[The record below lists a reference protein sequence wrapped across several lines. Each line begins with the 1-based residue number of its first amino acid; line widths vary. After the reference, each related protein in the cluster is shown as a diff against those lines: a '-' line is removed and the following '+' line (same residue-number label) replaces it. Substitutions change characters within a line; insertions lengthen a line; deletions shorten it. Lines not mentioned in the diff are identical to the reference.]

1 MSAATAPVETT
12 VSAGAH
18 LAAVRVLR
26 GELLAE
32 VADTQ
37 GVCVRPVLA
46 KVYDTVTKTQQLVV
60 IPCGSTQASKCSACA
75 DKARRLRM
83 AQCREGWHL
92 EDEPQRRET
101 NSSPEDG
108 DDENGDDED
117 GEEPE
122 TDGEESRRVRS
133 TRRRQDAVELP
144 RVPMDQR
151 TVGAKFIG
159 RDGRTYRPS
168 LFLTV
173 TLGSYGRVRDDGTPV
188 HPKTYDYRRAA
199 LDALHFAKLI
209 DRLMQNLRR
218 CAGFKVQYFAA
229 IEPQRRLAPHLHA
242 ALRGV
247 LPRAT
252 IRQVVAATYHQ
263 VWWPSF
269 SEVVYD
275 NTQLPV
281 WEDAH
286 DCYVDGTTG
295 ELLPTW
301 QQALDRLDAE
311 LDADPATKPAHVVR
325 FGRQFDVQ
333 GIIAANG
340 QADRRIGYLTKYL
353 GKSMRDPMGDIEEMS
368 PRRRAHLDRLHEEVR
383 YLPCT
388 PKCAN
393 WLRYGVQPKETR
405 SGLVPGT
412 CPNKAH
418 GAEHLGCGG
427 RRVLVSRQWTGK
439 TLTEH
444 RADRADVVRQVLAL
458 AGFEVDD
465 HDRLS
470 ATVLTDEGL
479 PRYEWRIASP
489 SSVDM
494 PSYRAV
500 ICATINQ
507 SLIWRKQY
515 EEAKKRAGPLMD
527 RLSASGAPPAW
538 AGEGCGDGE
547 AVER

>member
-1 MSAATAPVETT
+1 MSTATAPAEPTL
-12 VSAGAH
+12 SAGVQ
-18 LAAVRVLR
+18 LAAVRALR

-32 VADTQ
+32 VADNQ
-37 GVCVRPVLA
+37 GVCVKPVLA
-46 KVYDTVTKTQQLVV
+46 RVYDTAARTQQLVV
-60 IPCGSTQASKCSACA
+60 IPCGSTQASKCRACA
-75 DKARRLRM
+75 EKARRLRM

-92 EDEPQRRET
+92 EDEPPRREAD
-101 NSSPEDG
+101 SSLVG
-108 DDENGDDED
+108 DDDEADDDED
-117 GEEPE
+117 GDEPE
-122 TDGEESRRVRS
+122 TDDEESRRVRS
-133 TRRRQDAVELP
+133 TRRRQDVVDLP
-144 RVPMDQR
+144 RVPMDER

-173 TLGSYGRVRDDGTPV
+173 TLGSYGRVRDDGAPV

-242 ALRGV
+242 AIRGV
-247 LPRAT
+247 LPRAVV
-252 IRQVVAATYHQ
+252 RQVIAATYHQ

-269 SEVVYD
+269 SKVVYG
-275 NTQLPV
+275 NHHLPV
-281 WEDAH
+281 WDELH
-286 DCYVDGTTG
+286 CGYVAADTG
-295 ELLPTW
+295 EVLPTW
-301 QQALDRLDAE
+301 QEALDRLDAD
-311 LDADPATKPAHVVR
+311 LDADPGTRPAHVVR
-325 FGRQFDVQ
+325 FGKQLDIQ
-333 GIIAANG
+333 GIIATSG
-340 QADRRIGYLTKYL
+340 QADRRVGYLTKYL

-368 PRRRAHLDRLHEEVR
+368 PHRRAHLDRLHEEVR

-393 WLRYGVQPKETR
+393 WLRYGVQPQDTR
-405 SGLVPGT
+405 PGMVPGG

-418 GAEHLGCGG
+418 DTEHLGCGG

-470 ATVLTDEGL
+470 ATVLTGEGL

-489 SSVDM
+489 NSVDI

-500 ICATINQ
+500 ICSTISQ
-507 SLIWRKQY
+507 SLTWRKQY
-515 EEAKKRAGPLMD
+515 EEAKKRAGPMLD
-527 RLSASGAPPAW
+527 YLSAVAIQQPW
-538 AGEGCGDGE
+538 VGEGHGDGE
-547 AVER
+547 AVDR

>member
-1 MSAATAPVETT
+1 M
-12 VSAGAH
+12 
-18 LAAVRVLR
+18 RVLR

-32 VADTQ
+32 VADNE
-37 GVCVRPVLA
+37 GVCARPVLA
-46 KVYDTVTKTQQLVV
+46 KVYDTVTKTQELVV
-60 IPCGSTQASKCSACA
+60 IPCGSTQASKCRACA

-92 EDEPQRRET
+92 EDEPQRREAD
-101 NSSPEDG
+101 SSLEDG
-108 DDENGDDED
+108 DEDGDEPEADDED
-117 GEEPE
+117 GDEPE
-122 TDGEESRRVRS
+122 ADDEESRRVRS
-133 TRRRQDAVELP
+133 TRRRQDAVDLP
-144 RVPMDQR
+144 RVPMDER

-173 TLGSYGRVRDDGTPV
+173 TLGSYGRVRDDGAPV
-188 HPKTYDYRRAA
+188 HPQTYDYRRAA

-242 ALRGV
+242 AIRGV

-269 SEVVYD
+269 SKVVYD
-275 NTQLPV
+275 NGQLPA
-281 WEDAH
+281 WDEIH
-286 DCYVDGTTG
+286 NGYVDVATG
-295 ELLPTW
+295 EVLPTW
-301 QQALDRLDAE
+301 QQALDRLGAE
-311 LDADPATKPAHVVR
+311 LDIDPATRPAHVVR
-325 FGRQFDVQ
+325 FGRQLDVQ
-333 GIIAANG
+333 GIIATNG

-368 PRRRAHLDRLHEEVR
+368 PRRRAHLDRLHEEIR

-388 PKCAN
+388 PRCAN
-393 WLRYGVQPKETR
+393 WLRYGVQPLEAR
-405 SGLVPGT
+405 SGMVPGA
-412 CPNKAH
+412 CSNKAH
-418 GAEHLGCGG
+418 DAEHLGCGG

-439 TLTEH
+439 TLTGH

-458 AGFEVDD
+458 AGVEVDE

-470 ATVLTDEGL
+470 AAVLTDEGL

-489 SSVDM
+489 NSVDM

-500 ICATINQ
+500 ICSTISQ
-507 SLIWRKQY
+507 ALEWRKQY
-515 EEAKKRAGPLMD
+515 EDAKRRAGPLLEY
-527 RLSASGAPPAW
+527 LSATAPR
-538 AGEGCGDGE
+538 AGLGT
-547 AVER
+547 